1 MTVEL
6 KIKDRYPKYA
16 HVSSSIAYGNSA
28 TETACQVRATEEA
41 VFHLLASFREGQNV
55 LMRA

>member
-1 MTVEL
+1 MAVEL

-28 TETACQVRATEEA
+28 TETACQVRATEEV
-41 VFHLLASFREGQNV
+41 VFHLLA
-55 LMRA
+55 